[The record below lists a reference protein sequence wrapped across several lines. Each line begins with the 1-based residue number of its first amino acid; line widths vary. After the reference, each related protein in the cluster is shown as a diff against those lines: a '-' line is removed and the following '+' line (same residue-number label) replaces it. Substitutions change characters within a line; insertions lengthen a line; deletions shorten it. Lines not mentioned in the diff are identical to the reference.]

1 MRAYGAPKSGPLEVA
16 GAKQTLGDK
25 VQAALPVQ
33 VEPPTR
39 ETLWSNHWPT
49 RCLSEAQSRP
59 VGFISSTTPTHHW
72 ESVETHHWESVEKG
86 TRTSG
91 SRLAG
96 AWADVLTSKP

>member
-16 GAKQTLGDK
+16 GAKQTLGNK
-25 VQAALPVQ
+25 VQAALPVR

-39 ETLWSNHWPT
+39 ETLWSNHWPAT
-49 RCLSEAQSRP
+49 RLSEAQRRP

-72 ESVETHHWESVEKG
+72 ESVEKG
-86 TRTSG
+86 TCTSG
-91 SRLAG
+91 SRLAR